1 MLNSH
6 ILIEAKNKS
15 LEVSKHIIDSKWFS
29 DTKIN
34 EGELITFD
42 FIVDE
47 DEKIHLLE
55 INTDIALTDFMLYG
69 QTTFSFSKLFS
80 FIYNHG
86 YKKYSLVCRDTDEG
100 ISPTEVWDE
109 KFNGDIIYET
119 PRQGNEFNTE
129 LDRFYIKNIP
139 THQHGDGLITI
150 SRHKDLFRQF
160 MREHNIEDWMPKQ
173 IVENFGMVLNHDWP
187 DLVVKNPRLDNMF
200 GLEFK
205 NDMNTK
211 YEYCEEF
218 IVPKTDEYGN
228 PITIKG
234 LVMLTKHGPVW
245 LREDNSKFYW
255 SEIINYYNIDEE
267 NWGFNKTG
275 IWAQVESN
283 TEIIMGDLSKKKIKD
298 IQIDDEISISDIFKG
313 HHYPKE
319 AEPFKSNDIDIN
331 DDTLE
336 ELDEPWRT
344 YESYFK
350 IPPCNSTALVRNIH
364 KFNFLEYMTINNMC
378 VSPSEFIYIN
388 RDDKFKFVKSVNVIN
403 GDYLVNSSGEF
414 ELVTKTTMVK
424 EEKEFYGLDVTNSD
438 TYCTDKTIV
447 ITTHQLPKA

>member
-1 MLNSH
+1 
-6 ILIEAKNKS
+6 
-15 LEVSKHIIDSKWFS
+15 
-29 DTKIN
+29 
-34 EGELITFD
+34 
-42 FIVDE
+42 
-47 DEKIHLLE
+47 
-55 INTDIALTDFMLYG
+55 
-69 QTTFSFSKLFS
+69 
-80 FIYNHG
+80 
-86 YKKYSLVCRDTDEG
+86 
-100 ISPTEVWDE
+100 
-109 KFNGDIIYET
+109 
-119 PRQGNEFNTE
+119 
-129 LDRFYIKNIP
+129 
-139 THQHGDGLITI
+139 
-150 SRHKDLFRQF
+150 
-160 MREHNIEDWMPKQ
+160 
-173 IVENFGMVLNHDWP
+173 
-187 DLVVKNPRLDNMF
+187 
-200 GLEFK
+200 
-205 NDMNTK
+205 
-211 YEYCEEF
+211 
-218 IVPKTDEYGN
+218 
-228 PITIKG
+228 
-234 LVMLTKHGPVW
+234 MLTKHGPVW

-298 IQIDDEISISDIFKG
+298 IQIGNEISISDIFKG

-350 IPPCNSTALVRNIH
+350 IPPCSSTALVRNIH
-364 KFNFLEYMTINNMC
+364 KFNFLEYMKINNMC

-414 ELVTKTTMVK
+414 ELVTKTTMIK